1 MRRALL
7 AWDCGTGRG
16 HLSKLKWIAEALE
29 DRFEFDAALCLMQH
43 ADEIRPLCRSVFQA
57 AFLNYD
63 RSDRIASGDVPT
75 STWGEYLGDL
85 GFRDQEFLSR
95 QITWWQ
101 KVIRARRISLVI
113 SDFAPCALLAA
124 RGLGVPAVAAG
135 IGYTVPPPDTEEF
148 PVFIPE
154 YVERIH
160 DEAQMTACVNRAAM
174 PLGVPELRRLS
185 DIYACEAQLVATIPL
200 LDPYS
205 GSRHDPLIPP
215 RVEVGAHE
223 FDDRDEIFVYFST
236 TEVSNPA
243 IIEALADLGVPV
255 RIFAPALEA
264 EAAGRLES
272 AGVIVERKPVA
283 PGAICR
289 KSRLMVNSAQHGT
302 LCLGLA
308 AGIPSVV
315 LPQQLEQQYNA
326 LAGAKRGT
334 VRQVAK
340 NEQTPERLRSII
352 LECYHDRAMQKTAR
366 ELASELLPFFFRSPR
381 RMIRRKIGALF

>member
-7 AWDCGTGRG
+7 AWECGTGRG
-16 HLSKLKWIAEALE
+16 HLSELKSIAEALE

-43 ADEIRPLCRSVFQA
+43 ADEIRPLCNSVFQA

-63 RSDRIASGDVPT
+63 RSDRIALGDIPT

-95 QITWWQ
+95 QIAWWQ
-101 KVIRARRISLVI
+101 EIIRARRISLVI
-113 SDFAPCALLAA
+113 GDFAPCALLAA

-135 IGYTVPPPDTEEF
+135 IGYTVPPPGTEEF

-154 YVERIH
+154 YAERIH
-160 DEAQMTACVNRAAM
+160 DEAQMTECVNRAAM
-174 PLGVPELRRLS
+174 PLGVPEIRRLP
-185 DIYACEAQLVATIPL
+185 DIYACEAQLVRTIPL

-205 GSRHDPLIPP
+205 GDRRDPLIPP
-215 RVEVGAHE
+215 RIEVGAHDFE
-223 FDDRDEIFVYFST
+223 DREEIFVYFST
-236 TEVSNPA
+236 TEGSNPA
-243 IIEALADLGVPV
+243 IVEALSDLGVPV

-264 EAAGRLES
+264 EASQRLEAS
-272 AGVIVERKPVA
+272 GVTVERAPV
-283 PGAICR
+283 PPSAICR
-289 KSRLMVNSAQHGT
+289 KSRLVVNSAQHGT

-308 AGIPSVV
+308 AGIPSVA

-326 LAGAKRGT
+326 LAGAKRGV

-340 NEQTPERLRSII
+340 DEQTSERLRSII
-352 LECYHDRAMQKTAR
+352 LESYHDRAMQKTAR